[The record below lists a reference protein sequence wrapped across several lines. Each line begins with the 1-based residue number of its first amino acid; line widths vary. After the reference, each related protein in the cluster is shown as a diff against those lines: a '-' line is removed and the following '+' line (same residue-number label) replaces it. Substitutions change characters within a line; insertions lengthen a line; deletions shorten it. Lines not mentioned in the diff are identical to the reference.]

1 MTIGIYK
8 NRAVLAE
15 GERRRLTHQGVQC
28 VDVGI
33 HHQTDTLEVDGLE
46 GVLLWAKDGSKTE
59 DLACR
64 NDLVIGILGQRSV
77 RRMIID
83 RRSFL
88 IHIDAA
94 VASEITDNLGDV
106 AVQGKHHISTDVNES
121 LEVFQSVLAESYNV
135 IDTGRCI
142 QLASGDI
149 TMTWL

>member
-1 MTIGIYK
+1 
-8 NRAVLAE
+8 
-15 GERRRLTHQGVQC
+15 
-28 VDVGI
+28 
-33 HHQTDTLEVDGLE
+33 
-46 GVLLWAKDGSKTE
+46 
-59 DLACR
+59 
-64 NDLVIGILGQRSV
+64 
-77 RRMIID
+77 MIVD

-106 AVQGKHHISTDVNES
+106 VVQGKHHISTDVNES

-135 IDTGRCI
+135 IDTGRYI